1 MSTMTT
7 TIQRRRILGALAVAP
22 LASASLPAWA
32 QGYPAR
38 PIKIIVPLP
47 PGSPP
52 DVLARLVAERL
63 QEAWKQPVIVDN
75 RPGAT
80 GMIGMDAVAKAA
92 PDGYT
97 VGVMFL
103 THTVLPALF
112 GKVPYDT
119 SADFVPIA
127 NLVWLYNVLV
137 VPPSVPARSAKELVE
152 LARTQPGQLTY
163 GSGGNG
169 SPAHLIGESFR
180 QLAKVDMLHVPF
192 KGPSEAVQALLG
204 GYVSAMFAT
213 TSVAVPLVNAGKLR
227 AVAVTSP
234 ARLAALP
241 SVPTMAESGIAG
253 FDMKE
258 WEGIVAP
265 AGTPRDIIAKWN
277 QELTRIM
284 QLPQIRD
291 KLSELG
297 MEAADSNSPD
307 QFTGL
312 VRSELQRW
320 TRFVKTTGLK
330 AD

>member
-1 MSTMTT
+1 MNTV
-7 TIQRRRILGALAVAP
+7 IQRRRILGALGATA
-22 LASASLPAWA
+22 LAAATFPARG
-32 QGYPAR
+32 QSYPAK
-38 PIKIIVPLP
+38 PIRIIVPLP

-52 DVLARLVAERL
+52 DVLARVVAERL

-97 VGVMFL
+97 VGIMFL

-119 SADFVPIA
+119 ADFVPIA

-137 VPPSVPARSAKELVE
+137 VPPSVPAGNARELVE
-152 LARTQPGQLTY
+152 LARAQPGKLTY

-180 QLAKVDMLHVPF
+180 QLAKVEMLHVPF

-227 AVAVTSP
+227 ALAVTSP
-234 ARLAALP
+234 SRLPALP

-253 FDMKE
+253 FDLKE

-265 AGTPRDIIAKWN
+265 AGTPRDIVAKWN
-277 QELTRIM
+277 EELSRIM
-284 QLPQIRD
+284 LSPRVRD

-297 MEAADSNSPD
+297 MEAAATNSPD
-307 QFTGL
+307 HFGL
-312 VRSELQRW
+312 LMRSELQRW
-320 TRFVKTTGLK
+320 TQFVKTTGLK